1 LLKTGEAMK
10 KRTMNRRDFLR
21 SAALAAAGAVLHG
34 CSPARTA
41 EPALSPPI
49 PTGTRTITPTSTRT
63 ATPRPSST
71 ATRPSAT
78 ATPTRTDL
86 IQPAQVLYP
95 ARPLPDRFIGV
106 YTSWWGG
113 TPQEERD
120 FIDDLVRRAPG
131 LGATVLNLN
140 FAWVALQPGE
150 TTFAFEHMQ
159 DLITRIKRGGMQ
171 CVLRVYGQMGE
182 IQLWPEWLRP
192 QLQDVYVCPG
202 WFTEEVTNP
211 TPWDEGYLQAF
222 NGFLQHLGGWFREQ
236 ADSVPDGYQIS
247 LGGIYGEMYLG
258 CFTHYKD
265 YEGEIRNLTRGGMAA
280 VDAHY
285 AALADVIP
293 DLILMSEELR
303 PVTDHAVDLGIRW
316 MQRNN
321 GAKDCLYPEWGD
333 LVPFLK
339 QYPSNAFILEDETGW
354 SRWRLPVQAR
364 VDYLNQVVTQKGFR
378 FQGVF
383 LHSQDITEENRTGIA
398 HLRDYLD
405 GK

>member
-1 LLKTGEAMK
+1 MK
-10 KRTMNRRDFLR
+10 KRKMDRRDFLR
-21 SAALAAAGAVLHG
+21 SAALVTAGAVLHG
-34 CSPARTA
+34 CSPARTG
-41 EPALSPPI
+41 EPALSQPVPP
-49 PTGTRTITPTSTRT
+49 TTTRPIAPTSTRT
-63 ATPRPSST
+63 ATPQ
-71 ATRPSAT
+71 PSAT
-78 ATPTRTDL
+78 ATPTRTAL
-86 IQPAQVLYP
+86 VQPAQVLYP
-95 ARPLPDRFIGV
+95 ARPLADRFIGV

-113 TPQEERD
+113 TQQEERD

-159 DLITRIKRGGMQ
+159 DLITRIKRAGMQ
-171 CVLRVYGQMGE
+171 CVLRVYGQMAE
-182 IQLWPEWLRP
+182 YQLWPEWLRP
-192 QLQDVYVCPG
+192 RLRDVYVCPG
-202 WFTEEVTNP
+202 QFPAEVTNP
-211 TPWDEGYLQAF
+211 TPWDAGYLQAF
-222 NGFLQHLGGWFREQ
+222 NVFLQHLGGWFRGQ
-236 ADSVPDGYQIS
+236 ADSIPDGYQIS

-280 VDAHY
+280 VDAHV

-333 LVPFLK
+333 LLPFLK

-354 SRWRLPVQAR
+354 SRWKLPLQTR
-364 VDYLNQVVTQKGFR
+364 VDYLNQVVAQKGFR

-383 LHSQDITEENRTGIA
+383 LYSRDITEGNRA
-398 HLRDYLD
+398 AMANLKDYLD
-405 GK
+405 GD